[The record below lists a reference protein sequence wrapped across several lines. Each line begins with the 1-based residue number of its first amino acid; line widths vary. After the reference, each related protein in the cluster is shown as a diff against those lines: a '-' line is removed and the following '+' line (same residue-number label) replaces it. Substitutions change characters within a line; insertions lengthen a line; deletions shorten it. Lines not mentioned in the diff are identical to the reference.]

1 MEKADKKIITD
12 ELITVTNV
20 TGFNYIK
27 GYAFLVFKKNDEV
40 QQVIL
45 GTEADWPP
53 AKIMGFRGIG
63 GIQLMHKGE
72 KEVNG
77 TIYQRYQMRGYLVD
91 ITV

>member
-1 MEKADKKIITD
+1 MPKLDEKITAD
-12 ELITVTNV
+12 ELLTVTNV

-27 GYAFLVFKKNDEV
+27 GYAFLMFKKDDVV

-45 GTEADWPP
+45 GLEQDWPP

-77 TIYQRYQMRGYLVD
+77 TVYQRYQMRGYLVD
-91 ITV
+91 ITM